1 MEIEGYFRF
10 LLALI
15 FVLALIGVFAALARR
30 LGFGFP
36 TATGKG
42 KGRRLSVTEVM
53 NVDAKRRLLLVRRD
67 NIEHLV
73 LVGGGSDM
81 IVEGGIRAPAFAAAL
96 EDAVQGDSA
105 APGSGDKDAT

>member
-36 TATGKG
+36 TASRKG
-42 KGRRLSVTEVM
+42 KGRRLSVSEVM
-53 NVDAKRRLLLVRRD
+53 NVDTKRRLLLVRRD
-67 NIEHLV
+67 DVEHLV
-73 LVGGGSDM
+73 LVGGGSDTV
-81 IVEGGIRAPAFAAAL
+81 VEVGIRPPAFAAAL
-96 EDAVQGDSA
+96 EEAVHDGPA
-105 APGSGDKDAT
+105 ASGAGDKA